1 MYTNAIEPAN
11 RVMPSATRFCRLFAL
26 VWAYARRSGW
36 VTRWIGTGI
45 STGFL
50 LIRIPA
56 HYRTSLPLRQSLG
69 FHSRLRIGT
78 HSPLV
83 FRLSSTRP
91 ESPTFA
97 TDRSIGDVTIRNML
111 TKARGW
117 W

>member
-1 MYTNAIEPAN
+1 MYTNAIEPAK
-11 RVMPSATRFCRLFAL
+11 RVMPSATRFCRLLAL
-26 VWAYARRSGW
+26 IWAYARRSGW

-78 HSPLV
+78 HVS
-83 FRLSSTRP
+83 RLSSLLK
-91 ESPTFA
+91 PTGVA
-97 TDRSIGDVTIRNML
+97 HVRRCAL
-111 TKARGW
+111 HRGRYYP
-117 W
+117 